1 MGVGRRFLGKEATV
15 HLQFVC
21 KILTMNTSLK
31 AILLLI
37 LSFPLFL
44 PELAAQNQ
52 SRMKPEQVFDFGK
65 VGDEAAVE
73 HTFSFLNSGP
83 ETLEVKNVQLS
94 PPLTATK
101 ITARIAPGETGSITI
116 HLGTPRNKGEFQG
129 GVLVYFKNEGIGPKL
144 FSVQGEIVNPI
155 EFEPRA
161 AFFVAVQQG
170 QSKEA
175 SIEII
180 NHESD
185 PLQILRAEN
194 PSPRFTTELETV
206 EEGKRFRL
214 TLKMNP
220 DAPAGKATDVITV
233 VTSSNQHPFLEVQA
247 NIWVKDRVYTFP
259 DILDFGQIQTQQLK
273 TRPQLVS
280 FLSQTLMVYQVGGKD
295 FQMSASTDVPFLQLS
310 PVRSKFQDRYQIE
323 VAVIPEKLKA
333 GSADGSI
340 LITTNDPEFPRL
352 TVPVKAVVE
361 GSW

>member
-1 MGVGRRFLGKEATV
+1 
-15 HLQFVC
+15 
-21 KILTMNTSLK
+21 
-31 AILLLI
+31 
-37 LSFPLFL
+37 
-44 PELAAQNQ
+44 
-52 SRMKPEQVFDFGK
+52 
-65 VGDEAAVE
+65 
-73 HTFSFLNSGP
+73 
-83 ETLEVKNVQLS
+83 
-94 PPLTATK
+94 
-101 ITARIAPGETGSITI
+101 
-116 HLGTPRNKGEFQG
+116 
-129 GVLVYFKNEGIGPKL
+129 
-144 FSVQGEIVNPI
+144 VNPI

-233 VTSSNQHPFLEVQA
+233 VTSSNQHPFLDVQA